1 MKTSL
6 NLCSSSSSVCVDLSA
21 LNSLR
26 HNDLNMIIGEY
37 CVKSYCS
44 VLIGDGNFVRNPLH
58 DWLDSYYWKPA
69 NVRWEILDTEFTL
82 FPVLCWCH
90 LQSFTMKFCS
100 SSSLQSCTC
109 SNTQVVAASVF
120 VLTMYLRLQ
129 AECDSKK
136 KRRGFFPYLYSNSS
150 LQTSECWWNYPYTFS
165 LNLIGMIRGL
175 AMSSYMNSNL
185 SNWTPSHHRW
195 TRLVSS
201 TSKSK
206 RQLLFSFFLLGVPSD
221 GNPCLPLCLVLLL
234 DQVTHHRMRGQD
246 PKQEGIL
253 KLQSSE
259 TIMSTHSIKITRHP
273 N

>member
-1 MKTSL
+1 MLQLIISL
-6 NLCSSSSSVCVDLSA
+6 CWPLCVELFEAQWSEHDHRGILCEELLFRSYWRRQFCQKSSA
-21 LNSLR
+21 R
-26 HNDLNMIIGEY
+26 
-37 CVKSYCS
+37 
-44 VLIGDGNFVRNPLH
+44 LIGQL
-58 DWLDSYYWKPA
+58 LLEASQCE
-69 NVRWEILDTEFTL
+69 RWEILDTEFTL

-109 SNTQVVAASVF
+109 SNTQVVVASVF